1 LNSGT
6 LILSKHGIIA
16 VFTNNLHGLWDFF
29 PDTNLGAGSPK
40 TIGVEN
46 FHTDGDQ
53 KKSLVNHTKDFKN

>member
-16 VFTNNLHGLWDFF
+16 IFTNNLNGFWDFY

-46 FHTDGDQ
+46 FNPVVT
-53 KKSLVNHTKDFKN
+53 KKKACESYKGFLK